1 MLGKN
6 KGKVLAIVMAVLMLA
21 LTLTGCGKDN
31 AKKDQ
36 PAKEAFKPT
45 KPIAVIVPASPGG
58 ATDLLAR
65 AVEKVWSKYCPQ
77 PIQIINKG
85 GGGGVEGAVAVKSAK
100 PDGYT
105 MIIGMGGGHDIVMP
119 HLQNVEYKYTDLT
132 PVARL
137 SVNSVAI
144 LVPADSPFKSVKDI
158 VEWAKRENKP
168 VTAAVSQKAGA
179 HDLTAQA
186 LGKMAGITVTCIPH
200 SGGGQSITTLLG
212 GQTMIGT
219 GHPAEVIGHLKSG
232 KLRPIGIA
240 LPERDPA
247 LPDVPTFKEQGID
260 LYTWGSV
267 KGVGLPKN
275 TPKEIVDYYADIF
288 KKICDDPEFKKA
300 CQDMLQPAQYQGPEE
315 FAKFLK
321 QVTDDYGTLIQK
333 LGIQKQ

>member
-1 MLGKN
+1 MFGQTTK
-6 KGKVLAIVMAVLMLA
+6 KVLVFLLA
-21 LTLTGCGKDN
+21 ALILTLAGCGKDS
-31 AKKDQ
+31 AKQTEK
-36 PAKEAFKPT
+36 AKEVFKPT
-45 KPIAVIVPASPGG
+45 KPITVIVPAGPGG

-77 PIQIINKG
+77 PMQIVNKG
-85 GGGGVEGAVAVKSAK
+85 SGGGVEGAVAVKTAK

-105 MIIGMGGGHDIVMP
+105 LEIGIGGGHDIVMP
-119 HLQNVEYKYTDLT
+119 HLQNVEYRYTDLI

-137 SVNSVAI
+137 SINSVAI
-144 LVPADSPFKSVKDI
+144 LVPADSPFNSVKDI

-168 VTAAVSQKAGA
+168 VTASVSQKSGA

-186 LGKMAGITVTCIPH
+186 LGKMAGITVTSIPH
-200 SGGGQSITTLLG
+200 TGGAQSLTTLLG

-219 GHPAEVIGHLKSG
+219 GHPAEIITQLKAG
-232 KLRPIGIA
+232 KLKPIGIA

-247 LPDVPTFKEQGID
+247 LPNVPTFKEQGIE

-267 KGVGLPKN
+267 KGVALPKN
-275 TPKEIVDYYADIF
+275 TPKEIVDYYADVF
-288 KKICDDPEFKKA
+288 KKIAEDPEFKKA
-300 CQDMLQPAQYQGPEE
+300 TQDMLQPVQYQGPDE

-321 QVTDDYGTLIQK
+321 QATDDYGALIQK